1 MVNILVELVRVHAFQ
16 SKSEARMMIK
26 NGGVSVI
33 PCINEDYEV
42 PCFEVEIPGGNW
54 ENMSVDC
61 RHFIEPVPGEK
72 QLFFEGFVLSPTG
85 EKIPAKMWDVRDI
98 RLKLLHFREHLMHD
112 TKNDFYSLCIP
123 NPWSHPKAWQNA
135 TMCVITWDKQ
145 FGKNPWLINE
155 KTELKSG
162 LKDGDVIKIGKRR
175 TIVIGE
181 EHI

>member
-1 MVNILVELVRVHAFQ
+1 MVNILDELVRVHAFQ

-26 NGGVSVI
+26 NGGVSII

-42 PCFEVEIPGGNW
+42 PCFEIEIPGGNW
-54 ENMSVDC
+54 EDMSVDC
-61 RHFIEPVPGEK
+61 RHFMEPAPGEK

-98 RLKLLHFREHLMHD
+98 RLKLLRFREQLMHD
-112 TKNDFYSLCIP
+112 PHSLCIP
-123 NPWSHPKAWQNA
+123 NPRAYPIAWQNA

-155 KTELKSG
+155 KTELESG
-162 LKDGDVIKIGKRR
+162 LKNGDVIKIGKRR

-181 EHI
+181 EPI